1 MIALRHPLV
10 DLPGDIGPLREAFNR
25 DADKTRVLLLVSPT

>member
-1 MIALRHPLV
+1 MAASELVMLRDGVEPV
-10 DLPGDIGPLREAFNR
+10 RAAFNA